1 MPWGTWK
8 FGTVAKS
15 SLLQDGNKTGL
26 SGIVCLQEEVASS
39 PDFIPLPDA
48 VVLINEVSSVLA
60 ILASKYNEGDSY
72 TEGLCLHYTCDE
84 APWKA
89 AAFHPVI
96 GLCLIQDDTE
106 GSA

>member
-8 FGTVAKS
+8 LGTVAKI

-26 SGIVCLQEEVASS
+26 PGIFCLQEGVASS

-48 VVLINEVSSVLA
+48 MALFNEVNSVLA

-72 TEGLCLHYTCDE
+72 TKGLCLHYTHDE

-89 AAFHPVI
+89 AAFHPLI
-96 GLCLIQDDTE
+96 SLCLIQDDTE